1 MTMTTSL
8 DETSMS
14 NIPATPQWTDDELRT
29 LVSFRKRHGRRW
41 KSKLLDLYLF
51 GKDDSEPDGAG
62 LRRIRNRHGP
72 SRVHA
77 LKTSALDAAEA
88 RLSAEPGRPS

>member
-1 MTMTTSL
+1 MTDQTSPFN
-8 DETSMS
+8 DPSMS
-14 NIPATPQWTDDELRT
+14 NVPDRPQWTDDELRT
-29 LVSFRKRHGRRW
+29 LIAFRKRYGRRW

-62 LRRIRNRHGP
+62 LRRIRNRQGP

-77 LKTSALDAAEA
+77 LKTSALDEAEA
-88 RLSAEPGRPS
+88 RLSPGD

>member
-1 MTMTTSL
+1 MTDPLRDPSMT
-8 DETSMS
+8 DV
-14 NIPATPQWTDDELRT
+14 PDKPVWTDDELRT
-29 LVSFRKRHGRRW
+29 LIGFRKRYGRRW

-51 GKDDSEPDGAG
+51 GKDDREPDGAR
-62 LRRIRNRHGP
+62 LRWIRNHQGP

-88 RLSAEPGRPS
+88 RLSAQPEQPS